1 MSLYAISDLHL
12 AFNVDKPMDIFGPKW
27 ENHVNKLEENWRRKI
42 TEEDTVLIGGDISWG
57 MNMDETIEELNW
69 IHKLPGKKIIIKG
82 NHAYWWNSITKLNS
96 MYDNLFKIIVF
107 LMKIMVSVVQEDGL
121 LQRKRMLQNM
131 IRKYIIENY

>member
-12 AFNVDKPMDIFGPKW
+12 AFNVDKPMDIFGLKW

-42 TEEDTVLIGGDISWG
+42 TEEYTVLIGGDISWG

-82 NHAYWWNSITKLNS
+82 NH
-96 MYDNLFKIIVF
+96 D
-107 LMKIMVSVVQEDGL
+107 
-121 LQRKRMLQNM
+121 
-131 IRKYIIENY
+131 